1 MPTVRAANRSCRRS
15 LPRGRRGYSIC
26 RMATA
31 YPDYYQ
37 VLGVPRTASEKEI
50 KSAFRK
56 LARKYHPDVNQGDA
70 EAEARFKEINHA
82 HEVLGNPEKRKKYDE
97 LGSDWEHY
105 DAWERAGRPGQPPFG
120 AGPQVRYQSMSAEE
134 LEGLFGGSGIGDLF
148 GGMFGRT
155 GGRSG
160 GFGPAPQA
168 RGEDVEGSTEI
179 SLQEAYHGTT
189 RTIEMATAAGTRKV
203 EVKIPAGIRD
213 RATLRP
219 PGQCVRGARGGVAG
233 DLFIR
238 VRVRDD
244 TGFTRQGD
252 DVRVTAAV
260 PLHIAIAGGEVK
272 VPTPAGKTVSLK
284 VPAQTQNGKRLR
296 LRGLGMP
303 KLRGGGHGDLV
314 AEVQVQIPTPP
325 DPDLH

>member
-1 MPTVRAANRSCRRS
+1 
-15 LPRGRRGYSIC
+15 LPNCRRGYLIYT
-26 RMATA
+26 MATA

-37 VLGVPRTASEKEI
+37 VLGVPRGASEKEI

-82 HEVLGNPEKRKKYDE
+82 HEVLSDPEKRKKYDE
-97 LGSDWEHY
+97 LGADWEHY

-120 AGPQVRYQSMSAEE
+120 AGPQVRYQSMSPQE
-134 LEGLFGGSGIGDLF
+134 LEDLFGGSGIGDLF

-213 RATLRP
+213 GARVRAA
-219 PGQCVRGARGGVAG
+219 GQGVRGARGGVAG

-325 DPDLH
+325 DPDLQTWAEGKGD